1 MESFGIILSV
11 PAAFIASIVYAFL
24 LRKVTAKLPFLI
36 FPLLWASVIV
46 LMIGLLEFCSI
57 ATIGTIRL
65 REAIGG
71 LYYPVH
77 TGLFFLTL
85 PALANIMRLQ
95 NRFGLLSKWYS
106 IGSLCA
112 VIGLCIVL
120 QQYVVS
126 EALFGIDGMG
136 GPYGKP

>member
-11 PAAFIASIVYAFL
+11 PAAFISSIIYAVV
-24 LRKVTAKLPFLI
+24 LRKVTTKLPFLI

-57 ATIGTIRL
+57 ATVGTISL
-65 REAIGG
+65 REAVGG
-71 LYYPVH
+71 LHYPIH
-77 TGLFFLTL
+77 IGLFFLTL

-95 NRFGLLSKWYS
+95 NRFCLLSRWYS

-126 EALFGIDGMG
+126 EALFGVDGIG
-136 GPYGKP
+136 GPY